1 MVTIKKWQEYWY
13 MENSVFTCQNLSL
26 KLGSLHLLNF
36 ILSDIFAFWARFLII
51 CSNFVT
57 MKLSIW
63 AKKHAQTQF
72 EQILFWS
79 EPSFSMKFTFE
90 VTEEFPHSETSCYNY
105 NSTATVCTLK
115 IIFKDTII
123 SHFQFSFVYE

>member
-13 MENSVFTCQNLSL
+13 MENGVFTCRNLSL
-26 KLGSLHLLNF
+26 
-36 ILSDIFAFWARFLII
+36 
-51 CSNFVT
+51 
-57 MKLSIW
+57 
-63 AKKHAQTQF
+63 
-72 EQILFWS
+72 
-79 EPSFSMKFTFE
+79 SMKFTFE